1 MTAAQQ
7 GRSQPFGFLNPALYK
22 LPEQR
27 VLRPAAGDQPQ
38 PGGLARRVCAAQSYC
53 GFDSLSTNDDQSF
66 SMFGYTGQVTLKGYD
81 NMTGLGT
88 PNGQSFI
95 TALRKI
101 EG

>member
-1 MTAAQQ
+1 
-7 GRSQPFGFLNPALYK
+7 
-22 LPEQR
+22 
-27 VLRPAAGDQPQ
+27 
-38 PGGLARRVCAAQSYC
+38 
-53 GFDSLSTNDDQSF
+53 
-66 SMFGYTGQVTLKGYD
+66 MFGYTGQVTLKGYD